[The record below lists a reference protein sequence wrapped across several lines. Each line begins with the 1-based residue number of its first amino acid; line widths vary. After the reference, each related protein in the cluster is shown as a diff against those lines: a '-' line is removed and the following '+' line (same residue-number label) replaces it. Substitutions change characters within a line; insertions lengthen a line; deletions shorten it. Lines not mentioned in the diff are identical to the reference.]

1 MSLRA
6 MSSTD
11 SLEHIYIVS
20 WHRTEYCGGSGE
32 SGTIGLYRSF
42 DEARMALRESANKE
56 DVASEVYENSFVG
69 SEKNRKQC
77 IQALREGREGSEAQ
91 FTFSLWGDDK
101 TSSWTEKWD
110 EKEGTASIEIA
121 EEKDGQGCP
130 WTRMSL
136 SIEPKKISKI
146 TR

>member
-1 MSLRA
+1 M
-6 MSSTD
+6 D
-11 SLEHIYIVS
+11 YIYIVS
-20 WHRTEYCGGSGE
+20 WRSTESCGGSGE
-32 SGTIGLYRSF
+32 SGTIGLYGSF

-56 DVASEVYENSFVG
+56 DTSSEVYENSYIG

-91 FTFSLWGDDK
+91 FKFSLWRDDE
-101 TSSWTEKWD
+101 TSWTEKWD
-110 EKEGTASIEIA
+110 VKEGTASIEIT
-121 EEKDGQGCP
+121 KDNIGGQGCP

-136 SIEPKKISKI
+136 TIEPKKISKI